1 MKIYAHRGFSAKFPE
16 ATRAAYEGA
25 LTVKADGFECD
36 VRLTRD
42 QVPICFH
49 DRNLRRIAGISG
61 SVAKLSL
68 DEIRKVTDVITLSEL
83 VELAMENRMELLIET
98 KHPTRF
104 GRAVERAVIREIN
117 GSTDKRITVMSFSLF
132 AVLSLKQSIKS
143 VGYVVAR
150 RWRLIFVPTKIVAID
165 VDLFNRS
172 RWVRMRLKDKEV
184 LLWTVN
190 ELDQLKFPKEVAG
203 VITDRP
209 DLPFRLC

>member
-25 LTVKADGFECD
+25 LSVKADGLECD

-49 DRNLRRIAGISG
+49 DRNLKRIAGISK
-61 SVAKLSL
+61 SVAELSL
-68 DEIRKVTDVITLSEL
+68 DEIRKITDVLTLSEL
-83 VELAMENRMELLIET
+83 VELVTKNKVELLIET

-104 GRAVERAVIREIN
+104 GRAVEKAVLREIS
-117 GSTDKRITVMSFSLF
+117 GSTEKRITVMSFSLL
-132 AVLSLKQSIKS
+132 AVLWLRKSTKS
-143 VGYVVAR
+143 VGYVVAH
-150 RWRLIFVPTKIVAID
+150 RWRLIFVPTRIVAID
-165 VDLFNRS
+165 VELFNRS
-172 RWVRMRLKDKEV
+172 RWVRNRLQDKEV

-190 ELDQLKFPKEVAG
+190 ELDQLKFPKQVAG

-209 DLPFRLC
+209 DLPFRLS

>member
-16 ATRAAYEGA
+16 ATRAAYEGE

-42 QVPICFH
+42 QIPICFH
-49 DRNLRRIAGISG
+49 DRNLKRIAGISN
-61 SVAKLSL
+61 SVAELSL

-83 VELAMENRMELLIET
+83 VELAMENRVELLIET

-104 GRAVERAVIREIN
+104 GRAVEKAVIREIN
-117 GSTDKRITVMSFSLF
+117 GSTEKRITVMSFSLF
-132 AVLSLKQSIKS
+132 AVLSLKKSIKS

-190 ELDQLKFPKEVAG
+190 ELDQLKFPKQVAG

-209 DLPFRLC
+209 DLPFRLS

>member
-25 LTVKADGFECD
+25 LTVKADGLECD

-49 DRNLRRIAGISG
+49 DRNLKRIAGISK
-61 SVAKLSL
+61 SVAELSL
-68 DEIRKVTDVITLSEL
+68 DEIRKITDVLTLSEL
-83 VELAMENRMELLIET
+83 VELATKNRVELLIET

-104 GRAVERAVIREIN
+104 GRAVEKAVIREIA
-117 GSTDKRITVMSFSLF
+117 GTKDKRITVMSFSLL
-132 AVLSLKQSIKS
+132 AVLWLRKSTKS
-143 VGYVVAR
+143 VGYVVAH
-150 RWRLIFVPTKIVAID
+150 RWRLIFVPTRIVAID
-165 VDLFNRS
+165 VELFNRS
-172 RWVRMRLKDKEV
+172 RWVRNRLQDKEV

-190 ELDQLKFPKEVAG
+190 ELDQLKFPKQVAG

-209 DLPFRLC
+209 DLPFRLS

>member
-16 ATRAAYEGA
+16 ATRAAYEEA

-42 QVPICFH
+42 QIPICFH
-49 DRNLRRIAGISG
+49 DRNLKRIAGISG
-61 SVAKLSL
+61 SIAKLSL
-68 DEIRKVTDVITLSEL
+68 KEIRKVTDVITLSEL
-83 VELAMENRMELLIET
+83 VELAMVNRVELLIET

-104 GRAVERAVIREIN
+104 GRAVEKAVIREIS
-117 GSTDKRITVMSFSLF
+117 GFTEKRITVMSFSLF
-132 AVLSLKQSIKS
+132 AVLSLKKSIKS

-150 RWRLIFVPTKIVAID
+150 RWRLIFVPTKIVAIE

-172 RWVRMRLKDKEV
+172 GWVRMRLKDKEV

-190 ELDQLKFPKEVAG
+190 ELDQLKFPKEIAG

-209 DLPFRLC
+209 DLPFRLS

>member
-25 LTVKADGFECD
+25 LSVKADGLECD

-49 DRNLRRIAGISG
+49 DRNLKRIAGISK
-61 SVAKLSL
+61 SVAELSL
-68 DEIRKVTDVITLSEL
+68 DEIRKITDVLTLSEL
-83 VELAMENRMELLIET
+83 VELVTKNKVELLIET

-104 GRAVERAVIREIN
+104 GRAVEKAVLREIS
-117 GSTDKRITVMSFSLF
+117 GSTEKRITVMSFSLL
-132 AVLSLKQSIKS
+132 AVLWLRKSTKS
-143 VGYVVAR
+143 VGYVVAH
-150 RWRLIFVPTKIVAID
+150 RWRLIFVPTRIVAVD
-165 VDLFNRS
+165 VELFNRS
-172 RWVRMRLKDKEV
+172 RWVRNRLQDKEV

-190 ELDQLKFPKEVAG
+190 ELDQLKFPKQVAG

-209 DLPFRLC
+209 DLPFRLS

>member
-1 MKIYAHRGFSAKFPE
+1 MLF
-16 ATRAAYEGA
+16 
-25 LTVKADGFECD
+25 
-36 VRLTRD
+36 RL
-42 QVPICFH
+42 
-49 DRNLRRIAGISG
+49 AGISG
-61 SVAKLSL
+61 SIAKLSL
-68 DEIRKVTDVITLSEL
+68 DKIRKVTDVITLSEL
-83 VELAMENRMELLIET
+83 VELAMENRVELLIET

-104 GRAVERAVIREIN
+104 GRAVEKAVIREIN
-117 GSTDKRITVMSFSLF
+117 GSTEKRITVMSFSLF
-132 AVLSLKQSIKS
+132 AVLSLKQSIQS

-209 DLPFRLC
+209 DLPFA